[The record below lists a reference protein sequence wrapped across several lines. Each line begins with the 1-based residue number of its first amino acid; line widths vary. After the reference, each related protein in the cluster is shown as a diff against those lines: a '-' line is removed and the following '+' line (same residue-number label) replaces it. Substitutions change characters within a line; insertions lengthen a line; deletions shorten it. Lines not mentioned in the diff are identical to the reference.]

1 MTNRREVLQGG
12 IALTSL
18 PIVANVAWVAAGA
31 SSGTNASARA
41 LYRVVFDDRFAA
53 ARAFGAEARRLGAAV
68 HGIDG
73 DITDFWY
80 HNLDLQW
87 RRETLAIAGMTL
99 HGPLFCLERLAWDV
113 GMRVVYRAEHVS
125 ARGGPSTY
133 LIQAPQGFLPLASA
147 QHAREND
154 WARCAARLVASCPL
168 DTRAYPT
175 ATGVDAVSTEDNDR
189 LISWVIAPRAR
200 GQAA

>member
-18 PIVANVAWVAAGA
+18 PIVANVAWAADTRPA
-31 SSGTNASARA
+31 TKASAGT
-41 LYRVVFDDRFAA
+41 LYRVVFDDRFGA
-53 ARAFGAEARRLGAAV
+53 ARAFGAEAVRLGAAV

-113 GMRVVYRAEHVS
+113 GMRVVYRAEHVQ
-125 ARGGPSTY
+125 ARSGPTTH

-147 QHAREND
+147 QHAREDD

-175 ATGVDAVSTEDNDR
+175 ASRVGTVSAEDNDR
-189 LISWVIAPRAR
+189 LISWVIAPRAP